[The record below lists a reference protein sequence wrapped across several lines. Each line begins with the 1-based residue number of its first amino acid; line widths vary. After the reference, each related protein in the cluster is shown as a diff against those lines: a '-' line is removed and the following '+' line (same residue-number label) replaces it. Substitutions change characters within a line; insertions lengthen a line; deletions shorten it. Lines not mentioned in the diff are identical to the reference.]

1 MTIFDFP
8 QKSDAWYEAR
18 RGVPTCSAFDK
29 IITAAK
35 GEPSKSQEK
44 LINELL
50 AEALCPT
57 FGPGYQSADM
67 EAGAQMEKE
76 ARAFYELDA
85 GVTVREVGF
94 ILSDCGRFGGS
105 PDGLVGEDGG
115 LEIKAPSAAT
125 QIEYIR
131 AGVLPDSYKAQVHG
145 YLVLTGRQ
153 YWTFLSYYSGLPPFV
168 LRVERD
174 DFTAKLEKEVKAF
187 CERHAAAREKFG
199 LPKLGGA
206 K

>member
-67 EAGAQMEKE
+67 DAGAQMEKE

-105 PDGLVGEDGG
+105 PDGLVNDDGG
-115 LEIKAPSAAT
+115 LELKCPSASV
-125 QIEYIR
+125 QISYIR
-131 AGVLPDSYKAQVHG
+131 DAVLPLEYKAQVHG
-145 YLVLTGRQ
+145 YLVLTGRP
-153 YWTFLSYYSGLPPFV
+153 WWDFESYYSELPAFRV
-168 LRVERD
+168 RVERD

-187 CERHAAAREKFG
+187 CERHAAARAKFG
-199 LPKLGGA
+199 LPKLGGT